1 MSQSTGG
8 RPPTVVENPFVFE
21 EDGYSANELMNDDA
35 LSISLEDILVGCCR
49 ALKSESGSKQ
59 ELVSWSRLVWIYKFV
74 DVITRQNVQEHLGCS
89 EAQAKR
95 YIQVIKLANPFIKR
109 HKLHNRSPYRSYIEL
124 TNHQVEAGYMLL

>member
-1 MSQSTGG
+1 MSGG
-8 RPPTVVENPFVFE
+8 RPATIVENPFVFE
-21 EDGYSANELMNDDA
+21 EDGYLTNELMLDDT

-49 ALKSESGSKQ
+49 AMKAEAGGRQ

-109 HKLHNRSPYRSYIEL
+109 HKEHNRSPYRSYIEL
-124 TNHQVEAGYMLL
+124 TSDQVEAGFMLL